1 MYILLGSSKSWL
13 EGHTLEGKATRMGT
27 LADSIRSHVLGHYID
42 PARRR
47 GEETITI
54 VAKAV
59 LRDLQLRGDRAPSV
73 CRALDAKKFCKEN
86 DLELVRVDG
95 PKAKSSTTTAFTYR
109 LPQRSEIG
117 LPHPARNAIRDLR
130 GIGRGMFA
138 AIGGGE
144 RWLRKEREAFDAA
157 LAGGVLRRQDDE
169 S

>member
-1 MYILLGSSKSWL
+1 
-13 EGHTLEGKATRMGT
+13 MGT
-27 LADSIRSHVLGHYID
+27 LADSIRSHVVDHYID
-42 PARRR
+42 PACRR

-54 VAKAV
+54 VAKAI

-73 CRALDAKKFCKEN
+73 CRALDAKKFCREH

-109 LPQRSEIG
+109 LPQRAETG
-117 LPHPARNAIRDLR
+117 RPQPVRNAIRDLR
-130 GIGRGMFA
+130 GIGKDTFA
-138 AIGGGE
+138 ALGGGE

-157 LAGGVLRRQDDE
+157 LADDVLRRQDE